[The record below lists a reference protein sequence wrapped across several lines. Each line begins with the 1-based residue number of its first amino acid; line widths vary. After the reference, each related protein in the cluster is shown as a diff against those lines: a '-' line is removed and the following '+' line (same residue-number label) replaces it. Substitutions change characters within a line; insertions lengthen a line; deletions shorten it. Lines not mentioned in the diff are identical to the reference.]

1 MNSGVLR
8 ETVISR
14 PLSVL
19 QFRNPLDCRGNQL
32 WNGRAGRHALLVPL
46 ICSLSSGDWSANFG
60 PHFSPRNPLACAHT
74 QMRNW
79 LPNTTDPLRLT
90 LSGNSWA
97 RGAFQH
103 PVTSRVKASSMGIK
117 ESGLKIVCRSCWV
130 AYNCGSC
137 REKLNKKIFFFHF
150 IHFQPYFSQSIATRS
165 PWYLN

>member
-46 ICSLSSGDWSANFG
+46 ICSVQRWLERKFRPALFSTHPPRLRPHTDAQLTAKHNRSAALDTFGQQLSEGCLPTPSYFTRKSELHGNKRKRSKDSLSKLLSS
-60 PHFSPRNPLACAHT
+60 L
-74 QMRNW
+74 
-79 LPNTTDPLRLT
+79 
-90 LSGNSWA
+90 
-97 RGAFQH
+97 
-103 PVTSRVKASSMGIK
+103 
-117 ESGLKIVCRSCWV
+117 IVV
-130 AYNCGSC
+130 SC
-137 REKLNKKIFFFHF
+137 RENKIKKYFLSFHPF
-150 IHFQPYFSQSIATRS
+150 SALFSQSIATRS